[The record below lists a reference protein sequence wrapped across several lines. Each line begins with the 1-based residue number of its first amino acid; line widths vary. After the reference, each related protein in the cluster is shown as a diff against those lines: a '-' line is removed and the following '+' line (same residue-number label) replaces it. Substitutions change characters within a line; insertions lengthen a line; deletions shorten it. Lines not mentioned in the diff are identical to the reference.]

1 MDWFEVTKFAFDNLI
16 TDDCIGD
23 YTNGEQ
29 RSKQDPLNHCRP
41 TVYFREFYNIYTL
54 FLIEHFCIL
63 HLILI
68 SGWYWWVYDL
78 CLTSFYGE
86 CYIKPLVNY
95 SYNEQT
101 KLFIAV

>member
-41 TVYFREFYNIYTL
+41 TVYFREFYNIYSL
-54 FLIEHFCIL
+54 FLIEHFSL
-63 HLILI
+63 
-68 SGWYWWVYDL
+68 WVSAS
-78 CLTSFYGE
+78 C
-86 CYIKPLVNY
+86 
-95 SYNEQT
+95 
-101 KLFIAV
+101 